1 MLMIYRRS
9 LVKKAVNIL
18 LIYILLLD
26 TMIPSLYAIQT
37 LSAPDFSYRTIYTII
52 PAKTTAIPNVEQT
65 DGVVKEDW
73 KPTNERSDEQ
83 TFNQVV
89 NSFSAVTAS
98 LAAQPEVSGFS
109 IGSTDEMVDKFT
121 GDFSYSIPLVD
132 AEGYPIVLAYNSN
145 ISMLDEASWV
155 GLGWNLNVGAI
166 SRDMRGIPDDFNGE
180 DIVKRQFNQQ
190 DIGTEGSKNG
200 GYTSISVG
208 GESGGLGIGI
218 SFLAGKYTDNYLGI
232 GKTYD
237 LNIGGSARYSV
248 QSDGESNGL
257 FLSPSINL
265 GLSYDSKNGVGST
278 FGFGLNAGYDNNANS
293 SKSGGVTYQRSK
305 HSRHGLMSQSVTLG
319 ISNQKYQKGE
329 NAEGE
334 NIGGGLSRSSFSST
348 SSFSYGTATLAPK
361 VNFNSTTSSKNFEMD
376 VYVGMNLTAVKMRLG
391 YLHQDYNTS
400 SKMLYHSLQ
409 DQTINQPAYGY
420 FHSGKR
426 KSYSGGYFPIMDFNR
441 GVENEYSEEMAM
453 LPFSVQ
459 THDVFYVNG
468 GGINGTFR
476 GMRSD
481 YGTYYDPNSE
491 SVYNND
497 SKLFSNDNVTTVAT
511 GAVFS
516 LPLTIGFGIA
526 YSTGTMKGE
535 QASGNWKEYNNL
547 LEFTAQVPS
556 EKFDESVYFKP
567 MGNVAP
573 VDMGAWNEVNGN
585 TPDYF
590 DVNVSGGQMEQ
601 DNFLKYK
608 TSGVTLM
615 NSHHEQTYSDI
626 YFHPRT
632 AGEMHSAGFID
643 YQSTPSTGAVTDIFR
658 IDADRKGNHISAV
671 DVVTPNGVKYQY
683 GIPVYTYQQQEVTF
697 SCEGLLELN
706 ENTIPSGMIKYN
718 NDNNIDNQGD
728 NSIGNDLAIQNYFDK
743 TTIPAYAQGFL
754 LTQVTSSDYVDLTNN
769 GLTIDDVGN
778 YYKFKHTR
786 VYGDKTTDNTYGTRF
801 PISGTSTSDKRA
813 FYGKGALGSS
823 RDDLANYTYQEGE
836 VWYTQSLETK
846 NLIVEF
852 HLENR
857 KDAYSANED
866 GILDHNKP
874 MKCLKEIR
882 VYNRL
887 EKRINQ
893 NAVPLQTVRFEYD
906 YSLCQNA
913 PGNLNTYTPSSGQS
927 GKLTLK
933 GIRIFNGDSYENAL
947 SSISFDYAS
956 GADNPPFSYAN
967 IDAWGL
973 NKPNSAVKPNDLYPY
988 ADQSMAAADQA
999 ARAWKLIGINNPMG
1013 GRIEIDYESD
1023 SYGYV
1028 QDRRAMRNFDV
1039 HRMTD
1044 LFDFMKIRKDG
1055 NWNGLQRGNGATMR
1069 KEFHHKYTNVQTLLS
1084 ENGVAPAMG
1093 SIISKAIFEKNP
1105 NALYNILFGQFDIN
1119 LVPNNV
1125 IIFKLETP
1133 LVFGAPDQAFAD
1145 QRIADLYFRD
1155 TNNPSKGVLTEL
1167 YAKMYVEIKPGVFDL
1182 VPTMSTIAQKSS
1194 ANLFNGYFLPYLSE
1208 QFPPY
1213 GAMPPNANGEYEY
1226 GYVIVDPVHTGTRE
1240 EKGVDQLKKGSIAIH
1255 PMQLTALEYARAA
1268 LPDKVYGSDPDSEG
1282 DLSIDW
1288 KVFFGHDMY
1297 KYMIQGEEGK
1307 YYCNFFDNADGE
1319 VGVSRSVMRL
1329 NEPDY
1334 TKFGGGARVKE
1345 IRYFDNWREIS
1356 GEYDSQYSWK
1366 YKYTTTINERIEYTN
1381 GVAAFE
1387 PMSIIDE
1394 SPFNK
1399 WHTYVNIKKKFPDEN
1414 RFIPGPVDYQLY
1426 PKPVVGYEKVEVTFK
1441 EAALIEAGNYGKSVT
1456 KYYTAKDYPTVSGHT
1471 TIDKSAKIQ
1480 KSNIV
1485 TGNTRDIYGITQG
1498 YVTETNDFHGKIRLA
1513 EVTKKGEENEDVTIS
1528 KTVYTYYGKGERLR
1542 MADRS
1547 GKIGLYNAAIE
1558 YDIHADSKFATDETR
1573 FFQMG
1578 LDFVLYWTPPIF
1590 FTPSFSPIFAMSS
1603 RERSFYSHTLVKHI
1617 NYSAVLKDVTTEYL
1631 RSINTARTNVFDMY
1645 TGAPVV
1651 SELTDEYNDRLYQ
1664 VNYPAHWKYKE
1675 LRELHGINGTGV
1687 LINLALDGRFIPS
1700 PTNNSDRLSPGDI
1713 VLMDGNTLQVA
1724 QEWPWPENGELFFMT
1739 PTDGSIYIPN
1749 TAGSKT
1755 VTILVSHRDNRLLET
1770 MQGFTTKVNP
1780 VTGVY
1785 IEYPKDHILS
1795 ASAITYRDRL
1805 TSNCFCN
1812 DLSAGEQYNP
1822 YRLGMRGDL
1831 VLDKQFA
1838 WQSERSNYE
1847 DPHGIR
1853 FDGAYRSNNSGEPNF
1868 ILFYEGDGNGK
1879 WNPIASSEHS
1889 QHVAANK
1896 YRNWRPMGNST
1907 LYDQFANP
1915 VEAKDQINV
1924 HSAVLTGYGS
1934 TFNSLVMAQ
1943 AVNAQRRQIAFDG
1956 FEDYN
1961 AVLGSDH
1968 RCRITAAG
1976 NTHFDFFHVAQ
1987 DTESGVRVDKT
1998 TRHSGLASLRVDP
2011 LKTAAVTR
2019 NISPTATCYPDES
2032 TDVLV
2037 GKGIGMDLCGCLPT
2051 FSPTPGKY
2059 IIGAWVNGTAN
2070 TTSIQVKI
2078 VGGLTYNFPPQDLE
2092 LDGWKRIE
2100 GEFEIPAAG
2109 SEIVV
2114 SLINNNTGIPAYFD
2128 DLRIHPFLAGM
2139 QTTVYDPATFL
2150 PLATHDGYNFTT
2162 FYNYDEN
2169 LNLVRIRVETEEGI
2183 KTIMEQESGG
2193 QKTYLSE

>member
-1 MLMIYRRS
+1 MLIIYRRS
-9 LVKKAVNIL
+9 MVKKAVNIL

-26 TMIPSLYAIQT
+26 TMIPSLYAIQS
-37 LSAPDFSYRTIYTII
+37 LSTPDFSYRNGYN
-52 PAKTTAIPNVEQT
+52 AIPT
-65 DGVVKEDW
+65 VVTAAMGSKKTNEAIKEDW

-83 TFNQVV
+83 TFNQVA

-98 LAAQPEVSGFS
+98 MAAQPEVSGFS
-109 IGSTDEMVDKFT
+109 IGSTDGMVDKFT

-180 DIVKRQFNQQ
+180 DLVKRQFNQA
-190 DIGTEGSKNG
+190 DIGTDGSKNG
-200 GYTSISVG
+200 GYLNIGVG
-208 GESGGLGIGI
+208 NGNDALSAGIGI

-248 QSDGESNGL
+248 QSKGEDGGL
-257 FLSPSINL
+257 FLSPTINL
-265 GLSYDSKNGVGST
+265 GMSYDSKNGVGST
-278 FGFGLNAGYDNNANS
+278 FGFGLSAGYDNNVNS
-293 SKSGGVTYQRSK
+293 ARSNSVTYQRSK
-305 HSRHGLMSQSVTLG
+305 NSRHGLMSQSVIFG
-319 ISNQKYQKGE
+319 MSNQKYQKGE

-334 NIGGGLSRSSFSST
+334 NIGGGLSRSSFAST
-348 SSFSYGTATLAPK
+348 SSFSYGTATLTPK
-361 VNFNSTTSSKNFEMD
+361 VNFNATTSSKNFEMD
-376 VYVGMNLTAVKMRLG
+376 VYVGFKLVAVGMRLG
-391 YLHQDYNTS
+391 YLHQSYNTS
-400 SKMLYHSLQ
+400 SRILYHSLP
-409 DQTINQPAYGY
+409 DKTIYQPAYGY

-426 KSYSGGYFPIMDFNR
+426 KFYSGGYFPIMDFNR

-468 GGINGTFR
+468 GGINGTIR

-497 SKLFSNDNVTTVAT
+497 SKLFSDDNVTTVAT

-516 LPLTIGFGIA
+516 LPTIGFGIA

-590 DVNVSGGQMEQ
+590 DVNVSGGQMVQ
-601 DNFLKYK
+601 DNYLKYK
-608 TSGVTLM
+608 TSGVTDM
-615 NSHHEQTYSDI
+615 NSHHERTYSDI
-626 YFHPRT
+626 YFHPKT
-632 AGEMHSAGFID
+632 AEQMHSAGFVN
-643 YQSTPSTGAVTDIFR
+643 YPSTPSTGAVTDILR

-697 SCEGLLELN
+697 SCEGLLELS

-718 NDNNIDNQGD
+718 EGD
-728 NSIGNDLAIQNYFDK
+728 NSIGNNLAIQNYFDK

-786 VYGDKTTDNTYGTRF
+786 VYGNSGNTYGTRF
-801 PISGTSTSDKRA
+801 PISGTNTSDKRA
-813 FYGKGALGSS
+813 FYGKGALGST
-823 RDDLANYTYQEGE
+823 RDGLANYTYQEGE

-852 HLENR
+852 HLDNR

-887 EKRINQ
+887 EKTVNQ
-893 NAVPLQTVRFEYD
+893 NAVPLQTIRFEYD

-913 PGNLNTYTPSSGQS
+913 PGNLNTYNPSSGQS

-947 SSISFDYAS
+947 SSISFEYAS
-956 GADNPPFSYAN
+956 GADNPSFSYAN

-973 NKPNSAVKPNDLYPY
+973 NKPNSTVKPNDLYPY

-999 ARAWKLIGINNPMG
+999 ARAWKLIAINNPMG

-1044 LFDFMKIRKDG
+1044 VFDFMKIRKNG
-1055 NWNGLQRGNGATMR
+1055 SWNGLQRGNGATML
-1069 KEFHHKYTNVQTLLS
+1069 KEFHHDYTDVNTLLS
-1084 ENGVAPAMG
+1084 QNGVPTG
-1093 SIISKAIFEKNP
+1093 LSSIISRAIFEKNP
-1105 NALYNILFGQFDIN
+1105 NALYNMQFGQFDIN

-1155 TNNPSKGVLTEL
+1155 PNNPSKGALTEL

-1182 VPTMSTIAQKSS
+1182 VPTMSTIDQNHPL
-1194 ANLFNGYFLPYLSE
+1194 NLFNGYFTPYLSE
-1208 QFPPY
+1208 QFPSY

-1226 GYVIVDPVHTGTRE
+1226 GYVIVDPVHTGARE

-1255 PMQLTALEYARAA
+1255 PMQLAALEYARAA
-1268 LPDKVYGSDPDSEG
+1268 LPDKVYGSDPASEG

-1297 KYMIQGEEGK
+1297 KYMIEAD
-1307 YYCNFFDNADGE
+1307 YCNFFDNADGA
-1319 VGVSRSVMRL
+1319 VGSNRSLMRL

-1345 IRYFDNWREIS
+1345 IRYFDNWQTIS

-1366 YKYTTTINERIEYTN
+1366 YKYTTSIDERNEYTN

-1414 RFIPGPVDYQLY
+1414 KFIPGPVDYQLY

-1441 EAALIEAGNYGKSVT
+1441 EAALIQAGNYGKSVT
-1456 KYYTAKDYPTVSGHT
+1456 KYYTAKDYPTVSKST
-1471 TIDKSAKIQ
+1471 TIDKSAKI
-1480 KSNIV
+1480 KKNNIV

-1498 YVTETNDFHGKIRLA
+1498 YITETNDFHGKIRSA
-1513 EVTKKGEENEDVTIS
+1513 EVTKKDEENEDVPIS
-1528 KTVYTYYGKGERLR
+1528 KTVYTYYGKGERLK

-1547 GKIGLYNAAIE
+1547 GKIDLYNAAIE

-1578 LDFVLYWTPPIF
+1578 LDFVLHWTPPFF

-1617 NYSAVLKDVTTEYL
+1617 NYSAVLKDVKTDYL
-1631 RSINTARTNVFDMY
+1631 GSINTAQTNVFDLY
-1645 TGAPVV
+1645 TGAAVV

-1675 LRELHGINGTGV
+1675 LRELHGINGTGA
-1687 LINLALDGRFIPS
+1687 LINLGLDGRFIPS
-1700 PTNNSDRLSPGDI
+1700 PTDNSDRLSPGDI
-1713 VLMDGNTLQVA
+1713 VLLDGNTLQVA
-1724 QEWPWPENGELFFMT
+1724 QAWPWPENGELFFMDPAT
-1739 PTDGSIYIPN
+1739 GNIYEPN

-1780 VTGVY
+1780 ATGVY
-1785 IEYPKDHILS
+1785 IEYPKDQILS

-1812 DLSAGEQYNP
+1812 NLSEGEQYNP
-1822 YRLGMRGDL
+1822 YRFGMRGDL

-1838 WQSERSNYE
+1838 WQSERTNGE

-1868 ILFYEGDGNGK
+1868 ILFYESDGIGK
-1879 WNPIASSEHS
+1879 WHPISSSEHS

-1907 LYDQFANP
+1907 LYDKFANP

-1924 HSAVLTGYGS
+1924 YSAVLTGYGS
-1934 TFNSLVMAQ
+1934 VFNSLVTAQ
-1943 AVNAQRRQIAFDG
+1943 AVNAKRRQIAFDG
-1956 FEDYN
+1956 FEDYD
-1961 AVLGSDH
+1961 AAFALDH
-1968 RCRITAAG
+1968 RCRISSAA

-1987 DTESGVRVDKT
+1987 NEESGVRIDKK
-1998 TRHSGLASLRVDP
+1998 TRHSGLASLRVNP

-2032 TDVLV
+2032 TDVTI
-2037 GKGIGMDLCGCLPT
+2037 GKGIGMDPCGCLPT

-2059 IIGAWVNGTAN
+2059 IIGAWVNGKAN
-2070 TTSIQVKI
+2070 TTSIQVEI
-2078 VGGLTYNFPPQDLE
+2078 VGGSTFNFSPQQIE
-2092 LDGWKRIE
+2092 LDGWRRIE
-2100 GEFEIPAAG
+2100 GEFTIPPTGATEI
-2109 SEIVV
+2109 IVR
-2114 SLINNNTGIPAYFD
+2114 LMNTSNVYLAYFD

-2193 QKTYLSE
+2193 QKNYLPE

>member
-1 MLMIYRRS
+1 MLTIYRRS

-26 TMIPSLYAIQT
+26 TMIPSLYAIQA
-37 LSAPDFSYRTIYTII
+37 LSATDFSYRNVYTTIPTK
-52 PAKTTAIPNVEQT
+52 ATAISEVEQT

-109 IGSTDEMVDKFT
+109 IGSTDGMVDKFT

-190 DIGTEGSKNG
+190 DVGTEGSKNG

-208 GESGGLGIGI
+208 GESGGVGIGI
-218 SFLAGKYTDNYLGI
+218 SFLAGKYKDNYLGI

-237 LNIGGSARYSV
+237 LNIGGSARYSS
-248 QSDGESNGL
+248 QSNGEDGGL
-257 FLSPSINL
+257 FLSPTINL
-265 GLSYDSKNGVGST
+265 GMSYDSKNGVGST

-293 SKSGGVTYQRSK
+293 SKSASVSYQRSK
-305 HSRHGLMSQSVTLG
+305 HSRYGLMSQSVTLG
-319 ISNQKYQKGE
+319 VSNQKYHKDE

-334 NIGGGLSRSSFSST
+334 NMGGGLSRSSFSST
-348 SSFSYGTATLAPK
+348 SSFSYGTATLTPK
-361 VNFNSTTSSKNFEMD
+361 VNFNATTSSKNFEMD
-376 VYVGMNLTAVKMRLG
+376 VYVGMNLTAVQMRLG

-400 SKMLYHSLQ
+400 SKILHHSLS
-409 DQTINQPAYGY
+409 DKTIYQPAYGY

-426 KSYSGGYFPIMDFNR
+426 KFYSGGYFPIMDFNR

-468 GGINGTFR
+468 GGVNGTFR

-497 SKLFSNDNVTTVAT
+497 SKLFSNDNVTTLAT
-511 GAVFS
+511 GVTIS

-535 QASGNWKEYNNL
+535 QSSGNWKEYNNL

-573 VDMGAWNEVNGN
+573 VDMEAWNEVNGN

-590 DVNVSGGQMEQ
+590 DVNVSSGQMIQ

-608 TSGVTLM
+608 TSGVTDM
-615 NSHHEQTYSDI
+615 NSHHERTYSDI
-626 YFHPRT
+626 YFHPKT
-632 AGEMHSAGFID
+632 AEQMHSAGFVN
-643 YQSTPSTGAVTDIFR
+643 YPSTPSSGPVTTIPR
-658 IDADRKGNHISAV
+658 VDADRKGNHISAV

-697 SCEGLLELN
+697 SCEGLPELN
-706 ENTIPSGMIKYN
+706 ENTIPSGMIEYN
-718 NDNNIDNQGD
+718 DED
-728 NSIGNDLAIQNYFDK
+728 NSINNDLAIQNYFDK
-743 TTIPAYAQGFL
+743 TTIPAFAQGFL
-754 LTQVTSSDYVDLTNN
+754 LTEVTSSDYVDLTND

-786 VYGDKTTDNTYGTRF
+786 VYGNSGNTYGTRF
-801 PISGTSTSDKRA
+801 PISGTSTSGKRA
-813 FYGKGALGSS
+813 FYGKGALGST

-866 GILDHNKP
+866 GILDNNKP

-887 EKRINQ
+887 EKRVNQ

-913 PGNLNTYTPSSGQS
+913 PGNLNTYNGSSGES

-933 GIRIFNGDSYENAL
+933 EIRIFNGDSYENAL

-956 GADNPPFSYAN
+956 GADNPSFSYAN

-973 NKPNSAVKPNDLYPY
+973 NKPNTTVKPNDLYPY
-988 ADQSMAAADQA
+988 ADQNMAAADQA
-999 ARAWKLIGINNPMG
+999 ARAWKLIAINNPMG
-1013 GRIEIDYESD
+1013 GRVEVDYESD

-1044 LFDFMKIRKDG
+1044 LFDFMKIRKNG
-1055 NWNGLQRGNGATMR
+1055 NWNGLQRGNGATML

-1084 ENGVAPAMG
+1084 ENGVPTAMG
-1093 SIISKAIFEKNP
+1093 SIISRSIFEKNP
-1105 NALYNILFGQFDIN
+1105 NALYNMLFGQFDIN

-1133 LVFGAPDQAFAD
+1133 LVFGAPDQGFAD

-1155 TNNPSKGVLTEL
+1155 TNNPSKGALTEL

-1182 VPTMSTIAQKSS
+1182 VPTMSTIAQKTP

-1226 GYVIVDPVHTGTRE
+1226 GYVVVDPVHTGARE

-1255 PMQLTALEYARAA
+1255 PMQLAALEYARAA

-1297 KYMIQGEEGK
+1297 KYMIEAD
-1307 YYCNFFDNADGE
+1307 YCNFYDNADGA
-1319 VGVSRSVMRL
+1319 VGSSRSIMRL

-1345 IRYFDNWREIS
+1345 IRYFDNWEAIS
-1356 GEYDSQYSWK
+1356 GEYNSQYSWK

-1414 RFIPGPVDYQLY
+1414 KFIPGPVDYQLY

-1441 EAALIEAGNYGKSVT
+1441 EAGNYGKSVT

-1480 KSNIV
+1480 KNNIV

-1498 YVTETNDFHGKIRLA
+1498 YITETNDFHGKIRLA
-1513 EVTKKGEENEDVTIS
+1513 EVTKKNQENEDVPIS
-1528 KTVYTYYGKGERLR
+1528 KTVYTYYGKGERLK

-1547 GKIGLYNAAIE
+1547 GKIDLYNAAIE
-1558 YDIHADSKFATDETR
+1558 YDIHADSKFATDEMR

-1578 LDFVLYWTPPIF
+1578 LDFVLHWTPPIF
-1590 FTPSFSPIFAMSS
+1590 FTPSLSPIFAMSS
-1603 RERSFYSHTLVKHI
+1603 REHSFYSHTLVKHI
-1617 NYSAVLKDVTTEYL
+1617 NYSAVLKDVTTDYL
-1631 RSINTARTNVFDMY
+1631 GSINTARTNVFDMY
-1645 TGAPVV
+1645 TGASVV

-1687 LINLALDGRFIPS
+1687 LINLGLDGRFIPA
-1700 PTNNSDRLSPGDI
+1700 PTDNSDRLSPGDI

-1724 QEWPWPENGELFFMT
+1724 QAWPWPENGELFFMDPAT
-1739 PTDGSIYIPN
+1739 GNIYEPN
-1749 TAGSKT
+1749 TAGSRG
-1755 VTILVSHRDNRLLET
+1755 VTILLSHRDNRLMET

-1780 VTGVY
+1780 ATGAS
-1785 IEYPKDHILS
+1785 IDCPKDQILS

-1822 YRLGMRGDL
+1822 YSFGMRGDL

-1853 FDGAYRSNNSGEPNF
+1853 FDGAYRGNTSSDPDF

-1879 WNPIASSEHS
+1879 WNPISSSEHS
-1889 QHVAANK
+1889 QHVATNK
-1896 YRNWRPMGNST
+1896 YSSWRPMGNST
-1907 LYDQFANP
+1907 LYDKFANP

-1924 HSAVLTGYGS
+1924 YSAVLTGYGS

-1956 FEDYN
+1956 FEDYD
-1961 AVLGSDH
+1961 AVLGLDH

-1987 DTESGVRVDKT
+1987 NAESGVSVDKT
-1998 TRHSGLASLRVDP
+1998 TRHSGVSSLKVNP
-2011 LKTAAVTR
+2011 LKTATVNR
-2019 NISPTATCYPDES
+2019 NISPAVICYPDES
-2032 TDVLV
+2032 TDVIV
-2037 GKGIGMDLCGCLPT
+2037 NKGIEMDLCGCLPT

-2059 IIGAWVNGTAN
+2059 IVGAWVNGATK
-2070 TTSIQVKI
+2070 TTSIRVTI
-2078 VGGLTYNFPPQDLE
+2078 AGGGVFNFYPQGLE
-2092 LDGWKRIE
+2092 IDGWRRLE
-2100 GEFEIPAAG
+2100 GEFTIPATGA
-2109 SEIVV
+2109 SEISV
-2114 SLINNNTGIPAYFD
+2114 SLVNNNTGIPAYFD

-2193 QKTYLSE
+2193 QKSYLPE